1 VAYNC
6 FDISSFYC
14 PIRGVCVHFTAID
27 GFLVVNSPVELERF
41 PAELNR
47 GFPIVRE

>member
-1 VAYNC
+1 MAKELVAGR
-6 FDISSFYC
+6 FDTDKDADYLKNYMLYF
-14 PIRGVCVHFTAID
+14 GH
-27 GFLVVNSPVELERF
+27 LERF